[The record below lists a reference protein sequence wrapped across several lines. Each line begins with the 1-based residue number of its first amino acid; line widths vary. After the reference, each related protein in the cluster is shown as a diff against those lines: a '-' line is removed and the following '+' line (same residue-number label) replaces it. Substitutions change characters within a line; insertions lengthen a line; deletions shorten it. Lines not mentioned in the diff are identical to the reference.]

1 MKPRRSGFTIVE
13 LLVVVS
19 IIALLIAI
27 LLPAIGKARDA
38 ARMTQSQ
45 GNLRNLSVACDT
57 YAADWGDRQWTAVPD
72 DAGLVGGDGVEYG
85 NVVGCMGQMFAGY
98 DSGGSLWA
106 FWCGGDLCGA
116 NSGYPGNAGYWSN
129 CFDNFFSPHGLS
141 PNYANFGAFR
151 LCTAKAFNSYV
162 GDRWYDK
169 VFFAPKDV
177 IPFRLAEPF
186 FDYPGE
192 FTPNNPQN
200 ASDQTVAYSS
210 YVFSPAAMWNPD
222 VTATC
227 GFSNPKGGAPAA
239 YKSPAVGLCKFPD
252 LKTRMIEHHWLQ
264 NSESESNPLFSG
276 DDPSWLFSQ
285 GYNSAPV
292 CMFFDGSVRT
302 KGVREAMDADQRA
315 AKLVDENNICDGC
328 DTEGRDGPP
337 EAGLWNRSYMSAFNH
352 ASGESS
358 CNSPLSTTGGYGFDR
373 AYDSIVSTGMHIG
386 TTNGIRGR
394 DFIAVSE

>member
-1 MKPRRSGFTIVE
+1 MKPRRPGFTIVE

-38 ARMTQSQ
+38 ARVTQSQ

-57 YAADWGDRQWTAVPD
+57 YSADWGDRQWTAVPD
-72 DAGLVGGDGVEYG
+72 DAGLVGGNGPQYG
-85 NVVGCMGQMFAGY
+85 ELVGCMGQMFAGY
-98 DSGGSLWA
+98 DNIGQLWA
-106 FWCGGDLCGA
+106 YWCAGPLCGA
-116 NSGYPGNAGYWSN
+116 NSGYPGDEDYWN
-129 CFDNFFSPHGLS
+129 YCFDNVFSPHARQLPTS
-141 PNYANFGAFR
+141 GAFR
-151 LCTAKAFNSYV
+151 LATAKAFNSYV

-177 IPFRLAEPF
+177 IPYRIAEPF

-192 FTPNNPQN
+192 FTPFDPQN
-200 ASDQTVAYSS
+200 QSSQIVAYSS

-227 GFSNPKGGAPAA
+227 GFANPKGGPPAA
-239 YKSPAVGLCKFPD
+239 YKSPATGVCKYPD

-264 NSESESNPLFSG
+264 NPESESNPLFSG

-315 AKLVDENNICDGC
+315 AKLVDENDICTAC

-337 EAGLWNRSYMSAFNH
+337 EAGLWNRSYMTAFNNP
-352 ASGESS
+352 SGESQ
-358 CNSPLSTTGGYGFDR
+358 CTSPLPATGGYGYDR
-373 AYDSIVSTGMHIG
+373 AYDSIVATGMHIG